1 MRAWILMLAVLALA
15 GHGLAAGEAPRN
27 TNTAVGLIIDWRPP
41 VYLLR
46 AGQAQLAELARS
58 NLFES
63 LYSGDQL
70 RCGTNGRL
78 VTALRSGKA
87 WVYSGIQ
94 WTNVSNVLN
103 ELRLPEPDPR
113 MALWRD
119 LMTAETVIGGRR
131 RAARGIHCPADGG
144 VVRAAAA
151 GGIRWIPDR
160 FSGKAAI
167 LLRDKASRN
176 VLWRQTGVDGRSGRL
191 DSNAYAAVLERQGK
205 QQPWGELE
213 LEIKDADGN
222 SCEVSFRV
230 MPATQEAE
238 LDRELAVW
246 DKEFSEVER
255 LLERAFTFQRRQ
267 LFNEAAAAWDRA
279 IDSDGGRGSLALL
292 RQAIL
297 AHEGTGD
304 YLRADELRRSLS
316 AGPGG
321 P

>member
-103 ELRLPEPDPR
+103 ELRLPEPDQ
-113 MALWRD
+113 
-119 LMTAETVIGGRR
+119 
-131 RAARGIHCPADGG
+131 
-144 VVRAAAA
+144 
-151 GGIRWIPDR
+151 
-160 FSGKAAI
+160 SGLGK
-167 LLRDKASRN
+167 RN
-176 VLWRQTGVDGRSGRL
+176 
-191 DSNAYAAVLERQGK
+191 
-205 QQPWGELE
+205 
-213 LEIKDADGN
+213 
-222 SCEVSFRV
+222 
-230 MPATQEAE
+230 
-238 LDRELAVW
+238 
-246 DKEFSEVER
+246 
-255 LLERAFTFQRRQ
+255 
-267 LFNEAAAAWDRA
+267 
-279 IDSDGGRGSLALL
+279 
-292 RQAIL
+292 
-297 AHEGTGD
+297 
-304 YLRADELRRSLS
+304 
-316 AGPGG
+316 
-321 P
+321 